1 MLSRISLPEPALK
14 KIVEPESNSGKDEKT
29 SSVRKSFSEFS
40 ADFFMRSVLL
50 GLILRLTIRDWYYPF
65 SVFFY
70 ALPLGILSLLCLFS
84 FLLYFRITIQTKRRF
99 NSASF
104 SFVLWVG
111 FSIWWSQAMF
121 FENPSSEIPLT
132 EKNKTESS
140 VSSASQYHQVLFWN
154 LSRLRMGKEAIVKK
168 IKESSAGLIGIAES
182 GFNTER
188 NQKFWETQFPEF
200 NILSSPGGMVFL
212 SRNPILNSSNGLL
225 KWEGRYLTADIQLND
240 DVLKV
245 FLIDINGH
253 PLDRRDAAMKFLTSM
268 LKPLDDQPVLVM
280 GDFNLPTDSY
290 LFEGMREQFKN
301 TFEESGNGYSAT
313 WPIICPV
320 LSLDQIWINQN
331 VQSNQ
336 TVNRPTLLSD
346 HFQVLTKISV
356 LPIKPITEP

>member
-1 MLSRISLPEPALK
+1 MLSRISLPDSALK
-14 KIVEPESNSGKDEKT
+14 KVIAPENTSGKDEKT
-29 SSVRKSFSEFS
+29 PPIRKSFSEFS
-40 ADFFMRSVLL
+40 ADFFIRSVLL

-70 ALPLGILSLLCLFS
+70 AMPLGVLCLLSLFS
-84 FLLYFRITIQTKRRF
+84 FLLYFRITIRTKKRF

-121 FENPSSEIPLT
+121 FENPNPEIPLAVS
-132 EKNKTESS
+132 NKTE
-140 VSSASQYHQVLFWN
+140 SSASQYHQVLFWN
-154 LSRLRMGKEAIVKK
+154 ISRLRMGKNAIVKQ
-168 IKESSAGLIGIAES
+168 IKESSADLIGIAES
-182 GFNTER
+182 GYNTER
-188 NQKFWETQFPEF
+188 NQKFWESQFPDF
-200 NILSSPGGMVFL
+200 NILSSPGGMVIL
-212 SRNPILNSSNGLL
+212 SRNPILNSSHEFL

-268 LKPLDDQPVLVM
+268 LKPLDDRPMLVM
-280 GDFNLPTDSY
+280 GDFNLPTDSFLY
-290 LFEGMREQFKN
+290 KGMRKQFKN

-320 LSLDQIWINQN
+320 LSLDQIWTNKF
-331 VQSNQ
+331 VQSKQ
-336 TVNRPTLLSD
+336 TLNRPTVLSD
-346 HFQVLTKISV
+346 HFQVLTKISIV
-356 LPIKPITEP
+356 PIKLVKEP